1 MASQPQP
8 TTCTHLVL
16 VCCHATYRGVGDPND
31 KTSWILQDF
40 QKSNPSTG
48 KQGEHL
54 TFLEHIHAAAAIVA
68 RDPNAL
74 LLFSGGKTQSLVD
87 LSEAES
93 YRRVYEIKHDAVDAA
108 HGHQIKINTEP
119 HATDS
124 YQNLLFSLLR
134 FKILT
139 TSYPS
144 RVTLITHAFKSQRF
158 LELHGSALKFPA
170 EKLRVL
176 GMNPPF
182 TRDELE
188 DVQEGERVRGYEPF
202 ERDLYGVKEVLG
214 GKRRG
219 RGWRREVSGTLAG
232 GLEEEVGRLLEWDGG
247 ESGREVFGEK
257 LPWEGT

>member
-8 TTCTHLVL
+8 TARTHLVL

-31 KTSWILQDF
+31 ETSWILQDF

-93 YRRVYEIKHDAVDAA
+93 YRRVYEIKNDALDAA
-108 HGHQIKINTEP
+108 LDDRINTEP

-134 FKILT
+134 FRDLT
-139 TSYPS
+139 TSYPA

-158 LELHGSALKFPA
+158 LELHGPALKYPA
-170 EKLRVL
+170 TNLRVL

-188 DVQEGERVRGYEPF
+188 DVQKGERVRGYELF

-219 RGWRREVSGTLAG
+219 RGWRGEVSGRLAG
-232 GLEEEVGRLLEWDGG
+232 GLEDEVKMLLEWDGG
-247 ESGREVFGEK
+247 ESGREVFDEK
-257 LPWEGT
+257 LPWEGM